1 MSEKLLE
8 LVKKGESEEV
18 EFKNKRVGTENI
30 IISPEELERIIL
42 NKHEQEFDSK
52 ICKGAS
58 YEDIDI
64 KAVKW
69 FKGKY
74 KEVSGKELQGSN
86 IDILKSLDCVS
97 IIDDKL
103 KPTNAGILLFGKY
116 PKKFFPRYYISIAR
130 YPGKDI
136 GTSYLEIMDIEGNLF
151 ELIDKADNYIRQ
163 HIETL
168 YLLKEGQIAREPV
181 SQYPDFV
188 IRELIVNAVAH
199 RDYSIK
205 GSKILIKMFKDRI
218 EFDSPGGFPGN
229 VNEKN
234 ILEEQFSR
242 NPLIVKALNRVK
254 YIEEMGEGWNRI
266 FREVRNYPLK
276 FGRLPEIKGNS
287 RVVATVFSPELEEN
301 SFKEKVMKGLWHDY
315 GTIMARF
322 NKSQISSIEYVIKNK
337 KITRLEY
344 EKNYGI
350 SKRTAVRELKE
361 IVNAGIFKV
370 VGKGPGTYY
379 TRAR

>member
-1 MSEKLLE
+1 M
-8 LVKKGESEEV
+8 
-18 EFKNKRVGTENI
+18 
-30 IISPEELERIIL
+30 
-42 NKHEQEFDSK
+42 
-52 ICKGAS
+52 
-58 YEDIDI
+58 
-64 KAVKW
+64 
-69 FKGKY
+69 
-74 KEVSGKELQGSN
+74 
-86 IDILKSLDCVS
+86 
-97 IIDDKL
+97 
-103 KPTNAGILLFGKY
+103 
-116 PKKFFPRYYISIAR
+116 
-130 YPGKDI
+130 
-136 GTSYLEIMDIEGNLF
+136 
-151 ELIDKADNYIRQ
+151 
-163 HIETL
+163 
-168 YLLKEGQIAREPV
+168 
-181 SQYPDFV
+181 
-188 IRELIVNAVAH
+188 
-199 RDYSIK
+199 
-205 GSKILIKMFKDRI
+205 IKMFKDRI

-242 NPLIVKALNRVK
+242 NPIIVKALNRVK

-361 IVNAGIFKV
+361 IVNSGIFKV

-379 TRAR
+379 TLAR

>member
-1 MSEKLLE
+1 
-8 LVKKGESEEV
+8 
-18 EFKNKRVGTENI
+18 
-30 IISPEELERIIL
+30 
-42 NKHEQEFDSK
+42 
-52 ICKGAS
+52 
-58 YEDIDI
+58 
-64 KAVKW
+64 
-69 FKGKY
+69 
-74 KEVSGKELQGSN
+74 
-86 IDILKSLDCVS
+86 
-97 IIDDKL
+97 
-103 KPTNAGILLFGKY
+103 
-116 PKKFFPRYYISIAR
+116 
-130 YPGKDI
+130 
-136 GTSYLEIMDIEGNLF
+136 
-151 ELIDKADNYIRQ
+151 
-163 HIETL
+163 
-168 YLLKEGQIAREPV
+168 
-181 SQYPDFV
+181 
-188 IRELIVNAVAH
+188 
-199 RDYSIK
+199 
-205 GSKILIKMFKDRI
+205 MFKDRI

-301 SFKEKVMKGLWHDY
+301 SSKAKVMKGLWHDY

-322 NKSQISSIEYVIKNK
+322 NKSQILSIEYVIKNK

-361 IVNAGIFKV
+361 IVNSGIFKV

-379 TRAR
+379 TLAG